1 MRLVNLLFITMLASG
16 CTTIGGGNNACA
28 LIGATI
34 GAGAGGAV
42 GNVGGAVMGA
52 LGGAV
57 MSQYFCG
64 EEEEILEVAVPDYLD
79 ECPGDEE
86 TSC

>member
-64 EEEEILEVAVPDYLD
+64 EEEIPEVAAD
-79 ECPGDEE
+79 ECPDDEE